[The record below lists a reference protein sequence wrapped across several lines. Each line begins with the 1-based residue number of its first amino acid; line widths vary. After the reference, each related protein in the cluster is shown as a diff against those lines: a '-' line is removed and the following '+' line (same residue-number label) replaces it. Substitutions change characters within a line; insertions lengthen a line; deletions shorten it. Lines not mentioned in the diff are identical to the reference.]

1 MSKGAVSVSWVEIM
15 CTSSAGMPMAW
26 AAIWTNTVSPPWP
39 ISVAPSWS
47 CTVPSWLSTMRAE
60 AVSRE
65 MGYTPVL

>member
-1 MSKGAVSVSWVEIM
+1 
-15 CTSSAGMPMAW
+15 MAW
-26 AAIWTNTVSPPWP
+26 AAIWEKTVSPPWP

-47 CTVPSWLSTMRAE
+47 WTVPSWLSTIRAE